1 MQIASFNETEE
12 EYDLSPE
19 KYENIIQK
27 GIQIIDSM
35 NALTYKNITFTEEA
49 HFSEFFTNF
58 QELVMTTENFVM
70 STSHHMD
77 IEDFLMNTLEHYLKL
92 FDVHL
97 DNPGQAIQL
106 IRYTKSLTTIEIN
119 ELQN

>member
-58 QELVMTTENFVM
+58 QELVMTIQNFIM
-70 STSHHMD
+70 SISHQEGL
-77 IEDFLMNTLEHYLKL
+77 EDFLMCALEHGMKL
-92 FDVHL
+92 FDVQL
-97 DNPGQAIQL
+97 DNPAQAIQL
-106 IRYTKSLTTIEIN
+106 IRYI
-119 ELQN
+119 